1 MKSRQSAK
9 THPPPLEPVKTLSEG
24 ITIHRFQTVSKL
36 TPPLPLARNFSLQI
50 EVTAIMTNDTSA
62 RLLTSLGPPAKY
74 VFIDAHH
81 PTPEGMH
88 GQTFLLPLLRTSC
101 GINNQFSFRRK
112 SEPSVSLEPRT
123 GYSSGRGGEIR
134 RIFLIGQLAD
144 VSCAGHRKK
153 ITNGTNRAVLGR
165 RQTFPAPTN
174 SRIVG
179 TNRPS

>member
-74 VFIDAHH
+74 VFIDTQHRKGCTGKLSLSLFFERVAVSI
-81 PTPEGMH
+81 T
-88 GQTFLLPLLRTSC
+88 
-101 GINNQFSFRRK
+101 SFRFGEKASR
-112 SEPSVSLEPRT
+112 VSLLNREPDILR
-123 GYSSGRGGEIR
+123 GGEGRGGGDPKDISYWPTCGCFLR
-134 RIFLIGQLAD
+134 RPP
-144 VSCAGHRKK
+144 KE
-153 ITNGTNRAVLGR
+153 NNEWY
-165 RQTFPAPTN
+165 
-174 SRIVG
+174 
-179 TNRPS
+179 